1 MASIA
6 DIQVLVVDDN
16 RQARM
21 LLRSMLNAGGVRHIA
36 EAGAGGDA
44 FKALG
49 SGIDLVLLDWQMSP
63 MDGLAFTREV
73 RWRIDSPRPYVPII
87 MLTAHTEISRV
98 AAARDAGISGFVK
111 KPISAQQLFARIST
125 ALTETRLFVRC
136 ETFVGPDRRRLL
148 STAYLGPFR
157 RESDP
162 APNRWTD
169 SIDLDDLR
177 WSA

>member
-1 MASIA
+1 MASIG

-16 RQARM
+16 RQARL
-21 LLRSMLNAGGVRHIA
+21 LLRSMLSAGGVRHIA

-44 FKALG
+44 FKALR
-49 SGIDLVLLDWQMSP
+49 SSVDLVLLDWQMSP
-63 MDGLAFTREV
+63 MDGLTFTRDV
-73 RWRIDSPRPYVPII
+73 RWRTDSPRPYVPTI
-87 MLTAHTEISRV
+87 MLTAHTELSRV
-98 AAARDAGISGFVK
+98 AAARDAGVSGFVK

-136 ETFVGPDRRRLL
+136 ETFIGPDRRRLL
-148 STAYLGPFR
+148 NVAYAGPFR
-157 RESDP
+157 RESDA
-162 APNRWTD
+162 APDRWTD